1 MDVGLQTMKY
11 NALWT
16 GVVLS
21 LALIGYSTAAEVRT
35 PCFHMTCLWHSASV
49 NLADLGHVTWH
60 DWVSDTYSWAQRRLH
75 QAGLLQQPLS
85 GGGIASNTLGSVGL
99 DQAKGA
105 ATATPSTSSASAG
118 GTTSAPNAKT
128 RLAAAP
134 AAAPET
140 AKGFIT
146 AAASDSEL
154 EARAQNVKP
163 LSPVTHSWAPT
174 LCLARGVFSRC
185 LPDGDETQPCASSST
200 PPTSMCQAV
209 QTVILHTS
217 SVASA
222 CVA

>member
-1 MDVGLQTMKY
+1 MKY
-11 NALWT
+11 NAMWT

-35 PCFHMTCLWHSASV
+35 PCCHKPCLWHSASGKFE
-49 NLADLGHVTWH
+49 DLGQVTWSQ
-60 DWVSDTYSWAQRRLH
+60 WVSDTCSCAQRRLH

-85 GGGIASNTLGSVGL
+85 GGGLGSNTLGNVGL

-118 GTTSAPNAKT
+118 ATTSAPITKT

-154 EARAQNVKP
+154 EARAQNVRP
-163 LSPVTHSWAPT
+163 LSPCTLSSAPSLYVAT
-174 LCLARGVFSRC
+174 GVSEQC
-185 LPDGDETQPCASSST
+185 LPDGDETQPCASNSKPHT
-200 PPTSMCQAV
+200 LVCQAM
-209 QTVILHTS
+209 QTVFFLTA

-222 CVA
+222 CLA